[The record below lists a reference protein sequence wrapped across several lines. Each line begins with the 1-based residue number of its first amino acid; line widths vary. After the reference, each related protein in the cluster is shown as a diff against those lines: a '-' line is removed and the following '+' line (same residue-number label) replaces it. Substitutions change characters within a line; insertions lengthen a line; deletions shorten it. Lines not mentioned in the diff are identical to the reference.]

1 MANETNIN
9 CDDVGLSPQQIE
21 YIKTCGWW
29 IENGVNLPAS
39 IIGVFLNFLALLVL
53 LCPSMRSN
61 FFNRLL
67 FILAMFD
74 IIYLSCEISEAFR
87 HPYQSY
93 VHQHTFVNFIYP
105 VRSVTMC
112 LSILMTIVLTFER
125 YQAITNPAQYRMR
138 DSESIMKR
146 LCYYIIPLFTI
157 TFIYYIPKYLDFN
170 VDEVIK
176 CMNDTSATYT
186 PIREGVNPSAS
197 PYVSINSI
205 NCTTIYPLLPTKMR
219 TNHHYILW
227 YINISNLLLT
237 AIMPVTVLLYL
248 NCRIYSS
255 LSRFM
260 ERQPSQQST
269 SGNSNHRHHQA
280 NDYKKTIILFSI
292 VFMLILGHTLRIV
305 LNIRELVNL
314 TKFKETHQG
323 GCNDAKKYWG
333 RILVPIN
340 QLMIIISSSSNFFIY
355 SFFDPTFQQVLRKV
369 CTIQCL
375 AQRPGQINDSR
386 REVRERRVEAASE
399 INENNE
405 FELSNINKSGNKDC
419 N

>member
-1 MANETNIN
+1 MGNETNIS
-9 CDDVGLSPQQIE
+9 CDEVGLSPEQIE

-29 IENGVNLPAS
+29 IEKGVNLPAS
-39 IIGVFLNFLALLVL
+39 IMGVFLNFLALIVL
-53 LCPSMRSN
+53 ACPSMRSN

-67 FILAMFD
+67 FVLATFD

-93 VHQHTFVNFIYP
+93 GHQHTFVLFIYP

-138 DSESIMKR
+138 DSENIMKR

-157 TFIYYIPKYLDFN
+157 TCIYYIPKFLDFN

-176 CMNDTSATYT
+176 CMNGTSATYT
-186 PIREGVNPSAS
+186 PIREEVNPNAS
-197 PYVSINSI
+197 QYV
-205 NCTTIYPLLPTKMR
+205 NCTIIYPLIPTEMR
-219 TNHHYILW
+219 INHHYILW

-255 LSRFM
+255 LSSFM

-269 SGNSNHRHHQA
+269 AGNSNHKRHQA

-292 VFMLILGHTLRIV
+292 VIMFILGHTLRIV
-305 LNIRELVNL
+305 LNIRELLNL
-314 TKFKETHQG
+314 TKTKETHQS
-323 GCNDAKKYWG
+323 GCNDTKKYWG
-333 RILVPIN
+333 RILIPIN

-355 SFFDPTFQQVLRKV
+355 SFFDPAFRQVLRKV
-369 CTIQCL
+369 CTMQCL
-375 AQRPGQINDSR
+375 VQRPGQINDSR
-386 REVRERRVEAASE
+386 REVRERRLEAASE
-399 INENNE
+399 MNPNKD

>member
-87 HPYQSY
+87 HPYQSH
-93 VHQHTFVNFIYP
+93 VHQHTFVNFTYP
-105 VRSVTMC
+105 VRSVSMC
-112 LSILMTIVLTFER
+112 LSILMTMVLAFER
-125 YQAITNPAQYRMR
+125 YQAITNPAQYRIR
-138 DSESIMKR
+138 DSENIMKR

-157 TFIYYIPKYLDFN
+157 TFIYYIPKFLDFN

-176 CMNDTSATYT
+176 CTNATSASYR
-186 PIREGVNPSAS
+186 PIREGVSPNAS
-197 PYVSINSI
+197 QHVNCSI
-205 NCTTIYPLLPTKMR
+205 IYPIIPTKMR
-219 TNHHYILW
+219 INHHYILW

-237 AIMPVTVLLYL
+237 AIIPVTVLFYL

-255 LSRFM
+255 LSSFM
-260 ERQPSQQST
+260 DRQPSTQST
-269 SGNSNHRHHQA
+269 SGNVNRKRHQA

-292 VFMLILGHTLRIV
+292 VIMFVLGHTLRIV
-305 LNIRELVNL
+305 LNIRELLNL
-314 TKFKETHQG
+314 TKSKETHQG
-323 GCNDAKKYWG
+323 GCDDATKNWG
-333 RILVPIN
+333 RILIPIN

-355 SFFDPTFQQVLRKV
+355 SCFDPAFQQVLRKI
-369 CTIQCL
+369 CTLQCL
-375 AQRPGQINDSR
+375 AENPGEINNSR
-386 REVRERRVEAASE
+386 RKVEERGIEPASE
-399 INENNE
+399 MNLNNE
-405 FELSNINKSGNKDC
+405 FELSNINKSGTKDC